1 MLRLRL
7 PQGLIT
13 PQRAGENVATLA
25 ADVLT
30 LASPGMISITAS
42 REGGRGDDGVTYA
55 AATAVT
61 QPITVAAATQTL
73 TFTLQPGGISGAVI
87 ALTVTVQNADGDDI
101 TAAVGLPAITYT
113 SSE

>member
-13 PQRAGENVATLA
+13 PQQSGDVATLA

-42 REGGRGDDGVTYA
+42 REGGRGDDGVTYE

-61 QPITVAAATQTL
+61 QPITVAAAMQIL
-73 TFTLQPGGISGAVI
+73 TFDLV
-87 ALTVTVQNADGDDI
+87 ADG
-101 TAAVGLPAITYT
+101 T
-113 SSE
+113 SGTTLALSGHRHKMRTGTT